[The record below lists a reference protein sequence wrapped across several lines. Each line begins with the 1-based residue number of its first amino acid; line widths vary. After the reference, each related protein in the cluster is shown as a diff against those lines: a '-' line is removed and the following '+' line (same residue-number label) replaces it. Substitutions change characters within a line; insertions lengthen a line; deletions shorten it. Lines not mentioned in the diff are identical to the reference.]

1 MSHHELLV
9 PIIIVNRI
17 IYLFFDHLGVIVV
30 NREKQENN
38 HQHVN
43 SQVDEDDED
52 NGQGFIDSDSIDQ
65 FLDAID
71 AIVRQAFARCPVDL
85 VAAWIGGVRRQVC
98 SAYLI
103 FRFFFGWTS
112 ILTSIRPFDPLRP
125 SVCLSV
131 TTNFLDQTVLGPNVR

>member
-65 FLDAID
+65 FLDAI
-71 AIVRQAFARCPVDL
+71 ASP
-85 VAAWIGGVRRQVC
+85 
-98 SAYLI
+98 S
-103 FRFFFGWTS
+103 T
-112 ILTSIRPFDPLRP
+112 ILGQIDGEG
-125 SVCLSV
+125 C
-131 TTNFLDQTVLGPNVR
+131 